1 MKKIK
6 SALIS
11 VFDKNLLKEIL
22 PKLKNLNIQI
32 YSTGGTQKYLTDNG
46 IKSISVE
53 NITSYPSILN
63 GRVKTL
69 HPKVFGGILAQR
81 ELISDI
87 NELKKYDIPE
97 LDLVIV
103 DLYPFEQALK
113 NNESESN
120 IIENIDIGGISLIR
134 AAAKNFKHTV
144 VISSYKNLNKL
155 NTIFDNQNG
164 FSSIEDRKILA
175 KEAFKISYTYDNM
188 IFNYFS
194 NQIDKVYKENS
205 EIKKLRYGEN
215 PHQDAVFYG
224 SLDKTIK
231 QLSGK
236 KLSYNN
242 LLDIDSAINLIKEFE
257 DPTFA
262 IIKHNN
268 VCGLSSRKKLK
279 NAWKDALQA
288 DPISAFGGILITN
301 TELDIDTANEI
312 DKLFFEVIIA
322 PSYNQKALNIISS
335 KKNRIILINKIFPNE
350 KRIRRTILNGIV
362 EQSFDSKTD
371 EESDL
376 KNVTLKKI
384 TNDQKIDLLF
394 ASKICKHS
402 KSNAIVIVKNK
413 QLISSGVGQSSRVD
427 ALRHAIYKAK
437 SFNFNL
443 KETVMASD
451 AFFPFPDCVEIGSNV
466 GISAIIQPGGSINDK
481 LSIESCDKKEIAM
494 VFTGF
499 RHFKH

>member
-335 KKNRIILINKIFPNE
+335 KKK
-350 KRIRRTILNGIV
+350 
-362 EQSFDSKTD
+362 
-371 EESDL
+371 
-376 KNVTLKKI
+376 
-384 TNDQKIDLLF
+384 
-394 ASKICKHS
+394 
-402 KSNAIVIVKNK
+402 
-413 QLISSGVGQSSRVD
+413 
-427 ALRHAIYKAK
+427 
-437 SFNFNL
+437 
-443 KETVMASD
+443 
-451 AFFPFPDCVEIGSNV
+451 
-466 GISAIIQPGGSINDK
+466 
-481 LSIESCDKKEIAM
+481 
-494 VFTGF
+494 
-499 RHFKH
+499 